1 MEMGKSCR
9 CGMEFSKNKK
19 SLINKIIQTWKSYKR
34 LIPFTKLIINIA
46 IHNKLSFKV
55 ESK

>member
-1 MEMGKSCR
+1 MDKSCS